1 MAAITRMA
9 SPAPRAV
16 WEEALR
22 SDPAALETQSPAWS
36 DAMCA
41 AMGFTDVS
49 RAYEMA
55 DGRQLVLPLLRRSVG
70 PVPLSEG
77 SNPLHCGVG
86 GLLAPD
92 GPRPDEVAAV
102 LRDLHRRRVLVR
114 TFWPQPVHAAAV
126 GRRGPRARRRRRAPG
141 PPARPGA
148 GLGRVVGEGVLAP
161 SAGAACAPPSGTASR
176 SRPARRASSSAEF
189 YGLLELATARWARMQ
204 HEPRWLTMARLRGRD
219 PLKKFQAAARA
230 LGERFRVSI
239 ASVEGRPI
247 AGLVVLQG
255 RNAYYFRGAMDETMR
270 DHRPNDLLHSRA
282 IEDACEAGCGAYYMG
297 DSGWSPSAA
306 SFKERFGARPVHY
319 REYRFERLP
328 LSRTEHAVK
337 NVVKRA
343 IGFKDF

>member
-1 MAAITRMA
+1 MPDIARMV
-9 SPAPRAV
+9 SPAPRTV
-16 WEEALR
+16 WEDTLR

-36 DAMCA
+36 DAMCT
-41 AMGFTDVS
+41 AMGFTDAS

-92 GPRPDEVAAV
+92 GPRPDEIAAV
-102 LRDLHRRRVLVR
+102 LRDLRRRRVPVR
-114 TFWPQPVHAAAV
+114 TFWPQPVHAPRWAAAAPERAV
-126 GRRGPRARRRRRAPG
+126 VVERRAHLLDLEPGWDALWAKGFSAQRRRGVRTAERRG
-141 PPARPGA
+141 VKVETGVA
-148 GLGRVVGEGVLAP
+148 GDLVP
-161 SAGAACAPPSGTASR
+161 
-176 SRPARRASSSAEF
+176 EF
-189 YGLLELATARWARMQ
+189 YGLLEMATARWARMQ

-219 PLKKFQAAARA
+219 PLRKFQAAARA
-230 LGERFRVSI
+230 LGTRFRVSI

-270 DHRPNDLLHSRA
+270 DHRPNDMLHSRA
-282 IEDACEAGCGAYYMG
+282 IEDACAAGCGAYYMG

-328 LSRTEHAVK
+328 LSRTEQAVK

>member
-1 MAAITRMA
+1 MPEIARVV
-9 SPAPRAV
+9 SPAPRAT
-16 WEEALR
+16 WDEALR
-22 SDPAALETQSPAWS
+22 SDPAALETQSPGWT

-41 AMGFTDVS
+41 AMGFTDAS

-55 DGRQLVLPLLRRSVG
+55 DGRRLVLPLLRRSVG
-70 PVPLSEG
+70 PVAVSEG

-102 LRDLHRRRVLVR
+102 LADLDRRPVPVR
-114 TFWPQPVHAAAV
+114 TFWPQPAHAQRWADVARGRAV
-126 GRRGPRARRRRRAPG
+126 VVNRRAHHLDLAPGWDALWAKGFTAQRRRGVRTAERRG
-141 PPARPGA
+141 VKVETGLA
-148 GLGRVVGEGVLAP
+148 GDLLP
-161 SAGAACAPPSGTASR
+161 
-176 SRPARRASSSAEF
+176 EF

-219 PLKKFQAAARA
+219 PLKKFQAAARS

-239 ASVEGRPI
+239 AAVDGRPI

-255 RNAYYFRGAMDETMR
+255 GNAYYFRGAMDETQR

-282 IEDACEAGCGAYYMG
+282 IEDACRAGCGGYYMG

-306 SFKERFGARPVHY
+306 AFKERFGARPVHY
-319 REYRFERLP
+319 REFRFERLP
-328 LSRTEHAVK
+328 LSRAEAGIKTAVK
-337 NVVKRA
+337 KA
-343 IGFKDF
+343 IRFRDF

>member
-1 MAAITRMA
+1 MADLADSV
-9 SPAPRAV
+9 SPAPREV

-22 SDPAALETQSPAWS
+22 SDPAALETQSPAWT

-41 AMGFTDVS
+41 AMGFTDAS
-49 RAYEMA
+49 RAYEMR
-55 DGRQLVLPLLRRSVG
+55 DGRRLVLPLLRRSVG
-70 PVPLSEG
+70 PLAVSEG

-92 GPRPDEVAAV
+92 GPRPAEIAAV
-102 LRDLHRRRVLVR
+102 LADLDRRPVPVR
-114 TFWPQPVHAAAV
+114 TFWPQPAHAERWAGVVRGRAVVVNRRAHQLDLAPGWEALWAKSFTAQRRRGVRTAERRGVKVETAAA
-126 GRRGPRARRRRRAPG
+126 
-141 PPARPGA
+141 
-148 GLGRVVGEGVLAP
+148 GELLP
-161 SAGAACAPPSGTASR
+161 
-176 SRPARRASSSAEF
+176 EF

-239 ASVEGRPI
+239 AAVDGRPI

-255 RNAYYFRGAMDETMR
+255 RNAYYFRGAMDETQR

-282 IEDACEAGCGAYYMG
+282 IEDACRAGCGAYYMG

-306 SFKERFGARPVHY
+306 AFKERFGARPVHY
-319 REYRFERLP
+319 QEYRFERLP
-328 LSRTEHAVK
+328 LSRAEQAAKTAVK
-337 NVVKRA
+337 KTIR
-343 IGFKDF
+343 FRDF

>member
-1 MAAITRMA
+1 MV

-102 LRDLHRRRVLVR
+102 LRDLQRRRVLVR
-114 TFWPQPVHAAAV
+114 TFWPQPVHAQRWAAAAPERAV
-126 GRRGPRARRRRRAPG
+126 VVERRAHLLDLEPGWDALWAKGFSAQRRRGVRTAERHG
-141 PPARPGA
+141 VKVETGA
-148 GLGRVVGEGVLAP
+148 G
-161 SAGAACAPPSGTASR
+161 
-176 SRPARRASSSAEF
+176 ASSSVSSTACWSWRPPA
-189 YGLLELATARWARMQ
+189 GPACSTSRGGSPWPGCAGAT
-204 HEPRWLTMARLRGRD
+204 P
-219 PLKKFQAAARA
+219 
-230 LGERFRVSI
+230 
-239 ASVEGRPI
+239 
-247 AGLVVLQG
+247 
-255 RNAYYFRGAMDETMR
+255 
-270 DHRPNDLLHSRA
+270 
-282 IEDACEAGCGAYYMG
+282 
-297 DSGWSPSAA
+297 
-306 SFKERFGARPVHY
+306 
-319 REYRFERLP
+319 
-328 LSRTEHAVK
+328 
-337 NVVKRA
+337 
-343 IGFKDF
+343 

>member
-1 MAAITRMA
+1 MAEFTGVV

-16 WEEALR
+16 WDDALR

-41 AMGFTDVS
+41 AMGFSDVS

-55 DGRQLVLPLLRRSVG
+55 DGRRLVLPLLRRSLG
-70 PVPLSEG
+70 PIPLSEG

-92 GPRPDEVAAV
+92 GPRPDEIAAV
-102 LRDLHRRRVLVR
+102 LRDLRRRRVPVR
-114 TFWPQPVHAAAV
+114 TFWPQPVHAPRWAAAAPERAV
-126 GRRGPRARRRRRAPG
+126 VVERRAHLLDLEPGWDALWAKAFSAQRRRGVRTAERRG
-141 PPARPGA
+141 VKVETGVA
-148 GLGRVVGEGVLAP
+148 GDLVP
-161 SAGAACAPPSGTASR
+161 
-176 SRPARRASSSAEF
+176 EF

-219 PLKKFQAAARA
+219 PLRKFQAAARA
-230 LGERFRVSI
+230 LGPRFRVSI

-270 DHRPNDLLHSRA
+270 DHRPNDMLHSRA
-282 IEDACEAGCGAYYMG
+282 IEDACAAGCGAYYMG

-328 LSRTEHAVK
+328 LSRTEQAVK
-337 NVVKRA
+337 GVVKRA

>member
-1 MAAITRMA
+1 MADITRVTC
-9 SPAPRAV
+9 PAPRAV
-16 WEEALR
+16 WHDAMR

-55 DGRQLVLPLLRRSVG
+55 DGRRLVLPLLRRSVG
-70 PVPLSEG
+70 PVKLSEG

-102 LRDLHRRRVLVR
+102 LRDLRQRRVPVR
-114 TFWPQPVHAAAV
+114 TFWPQPVHAQRWAEAAPDAV
-126 GRRGPRARRRRRAPG
+126 VVERRAHLLDLAPGWDALWAKSFSGQRRRGVRTAERHG
-141 PPARPGA
+141 VKVETGE
-148 GLGRVVGEGVLAP
+148 GGELVGE
-161 SAGAACAPPSGTASR
+161 
-176 SRPARRASSSAEF
+176 F
-189 YGLLELATARWARMQ
+189 YALLELATARWARMQ

-239 ASVEGRPI
+239 AAVEGKPI

-282 IEDACEAGCGAYYMG
+282 IEDACAAGCGAYYMG

-306 SFKERFGARPVHY
+306 AFKERFGARPVHY
-319 REYRFERLP
+319 REYRVERLP
-328 LSRTEHAVK
+328 LSRTEQAVK

>member
-1 MAAITRMA
+1 MSEISQVV
-9 SPAPRAV
+9 SPAPRAM
-16 WEEALR
+16 WDDALR

-36 DAMCA
+36 EAMCA

-92 GPRPDEVAAV
+92 GPRPHEVAAV
-102 LRDLHRRRVLVR
+102 LRDLEQRRVPVR
-114 TFWPQPVHAAAV
+114 TFWPQPVHALTWAAAAPQAV
-126 GRRGPRARRRRRAPG
+126 VVERRAHLLDLRPGWDALWAKSFSGQRRRGVRTAERHG
-141 PPARPGA
+141 VKVETGGA
-148 GLGRVVGEGVLAP
+148 GALLP
-161 SAGAACAPPSGTASR
+161 
-176 SRPARRASSSAEF
+176 EF

-239 ASVEGRPI
+239 ASVEGTPI

-270 DHRPNDLLHSRA
+270 DHRPNDLLHARA
-282 IEDACEAGCGAYYMG
+282 VEDACAAGCGAYYMG

-306 SFKERFGARPVHY
+306 AFKERFGARPVHY
-319 REYRFERLP
+319 REFRFERLP

-337 NVVKRA
+337 NLVKRA

>member
-1 MAAITRMA
+1 MAEFTGVV

-16 WEEALR
+16 WDDALR

-41 AMGFTDVS
+41 AMGFSDVS

-55 DGRQLVLPLLRRSVG
+55 DGRRLVLPLLRRSLG
-70 PVPLSEG
+70 PIPLSEG

-92 GPRPDEVAAV
+92 GPRPDEIAAV
-102 LRDLHRRRVLVR
+102 LRDLRGRRVPVR
-114 TFWPQPVHAAAV
+114 TFWPQPVHAPRWAAAAPSRAV
-126 GRRGPRARRRRRAPG
+126 VVERRAHLLDLEPGWDALWAKAFSAQRRRGVRTAERRG
-141 PPARPGA
+141 VKVETGVA
-148 GLGRVVGEGVLAP
+148 GDLVP
-161 SAGAACAPPSGTASR
+161 
-176 SRPARRASSSAEF
+176 EF

-219 PLKKFQAAARA
+219 PLRKFQAAARA
-230 LGERFRVSI
+230 LGPRFRVSI

-270 DHRPNDLLHSRA
+270 DHRPNDMLHSRA
-282 IEDACEAGCGAYYMG
+282 IEDACAAGCGAYYMG

-328 LSRTEHAVK
+328 LSRTEQAVK
-337 NVVKRA
+337 GVVKRA